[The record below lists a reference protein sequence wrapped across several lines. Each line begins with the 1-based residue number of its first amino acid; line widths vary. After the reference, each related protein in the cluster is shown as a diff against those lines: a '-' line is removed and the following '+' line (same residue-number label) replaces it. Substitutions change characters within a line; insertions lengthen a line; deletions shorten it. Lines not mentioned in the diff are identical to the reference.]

1 MWTLTTT
8 IFSSVLD
15 APPKVALA
23 AAARGRASEVR
34 FDPAGGGAVTLA
46 FENRKV
52 APSPLFNAIPHRQST
67 RTEYDGKAATSD
79 ELRALSAAAAVPSV
93 NVALLTGKPQI
104 SNIRDLVISANTSQM
119 ADDAFIR
126 ELKSW
131 LRFNPRQAMAA
142 GDGLYSGSSGIQSLP
157 SWLAPVRF
165 DLAFK
170 TKSENEKYVRQL
182 NSSAGVAVFVA
193 EQSDQEHWIRTGR
206 ACQRFALQAA
216 ALGLRRHILI
226 SPSKSPA
233 FGRSWPL

>member
-1 MWTLTTT
+1 M
-8 IFSSVLD
+8 
-15 APPKVALA
+15 
-23 AAARGRASEVR
+23 
-34 FDPAGGGAVTLA
+34 A
-46 FENRKV
+46 FENSK
-52 APSPLFNAIPHRQST
+52 AATSPLFDAIPHRQST

-79 ELRALSAAAAVPSV
+79 ELRALSAAAAVPGV
-93 NVALLTGKPQI
+93 DVALLTGKPRI

-157 SWLAPVRF
+157 SWLAPVMF

-170 TKSENEKYVRQL
+170 TESENEKYARQL

-216 ALGLRRHILI
+216 ALGLKTAYFNQPVEVARFRPELAAMIGMLGRRPDIVMR
-226 SPSKSPA
+226 
-233 FGRSWPL
+233 FGHAPPVPFSLRRPVEAVIA